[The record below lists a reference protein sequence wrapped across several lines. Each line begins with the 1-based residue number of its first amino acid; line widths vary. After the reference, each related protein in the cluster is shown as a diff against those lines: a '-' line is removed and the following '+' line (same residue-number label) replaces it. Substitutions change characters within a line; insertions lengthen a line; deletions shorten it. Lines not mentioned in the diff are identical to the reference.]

1 MPYLKN
7 YRLLISHSW
16 HYESQYSTIVTWLN
30 NTSYFKWSNHSV
42 SADRP
47 LNTKTNQ
54 QLREELSQQIRG
66 CNAVIVV
73 AGMYTLYSEWIN
85 YEIDEALRMKK
96 PIIGIKPCLLF
107 KTKKEGISAEETIY
121 LQFSSKKI
129 YSEIIDLLLTEIKKS
144 EIDYWMYATLSTSY
158 YVIGDNEN
166 HKKYEKLFLTH
177 LSANWEKETYFENL
191 DLIKSCLPSE

>member
-1 MPYLKN
+1 MPYIKN
-7 YRLLISHSW
+7 YRLLIRHSW

-96 PIIGIKPCLLF
+96 PIIGIKPWGNQRIPEKIQQNATVLVGWNSSSLV
-107 KTKKEGISAEETIY
+107 SAVRN
-121 LQFSSKKI
+121 
-129 YSEIIDLLLTEIKKS
+129 
-144 EIDYWMYATLSTSY
+144 YAL
-158 YVIGDNEN
+158 
-166 HKKYEKLFLTH
+166 
-177 LSANWEKETYFENL
+177 
-191 DLIKSCLPSE
+191 

>member
-85 YEIDEALRMKK
+85 Y
-96 PIIGIKPCLLF
+96 
-107 KTKKEGISAEETIY
+107 
-121 LQFSSKKI
+121 Q
-129 YSEIIDLLLTEIKKS
+129 
-144 EIDYWMYATLSTSY
+144 
-158 YVIGDNEN
+158 
-166 HKKYEKLFLTH
+166 
-177 LSANWEKETYFENL
+177 
-191 DLIKSCLPSE
+191 